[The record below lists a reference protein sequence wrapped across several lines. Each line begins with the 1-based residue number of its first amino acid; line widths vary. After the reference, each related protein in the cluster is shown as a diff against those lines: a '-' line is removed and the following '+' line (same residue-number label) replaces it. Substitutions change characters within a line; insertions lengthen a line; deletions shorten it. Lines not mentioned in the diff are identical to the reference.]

1 MELSLRNISILIIT
15 IATWLAP
22 LYLPETIHAQNEE
35 ESDRSFLSLYKE
47 ATERYH
53 REEFDEAIQLGN
65 IIRERYPDEPA
76 GAFGLMTSYQTIMR
90 NYRVRIYESEFDSLL
105 NLSVKL
111 AKKAVK
117 NNKKDGRNYFY
128 LGCAYGSRCV
138 FKARRGEWLEAFRD
152 GSQVQ
157 KNFKKAITYSPEF
170 YDSYYGLGL
179 HKYWL
184 SAKSKILRALPFA
197 RNNRQQGI
205 EYVKLAVEKGQ
216 FLNVDAKYGLAA
228 IYYNEQEFENALE
241 MTDHLYESFPNNPTL
256 LYRRGRIYQK
266 LERWAEAK
274 ETFNEL
280 DKVLNAAKYQSVS
293 YRVELMYQ
301 TAKCQFHL
309 NDMLEA
315 QRLCKKAIDLEKECD
330 FSKEIDGPFEKFS
343 EIKKELF
350 ELADKIKSI
359 MISEANNTTNK

>member
-1 MELSLRNISILIIT
+1 MGHSLKNISILIIT
-15 IATWLAP
+15 ITTWLAP

-47 ATERYH
+47 AADGYR
-53 REEFDEAIQLGN
+53 REKFDQAIKLGN

-90 NYRVRIYESEFDSLL
+90 NYRVRIYESKFDSLL

-157 KNFKKAITYSPEF
+157 KNFKRAITYSPEF

-179 HKYWL
+179 LKYWL

-205 EYVKLAVEKGQ
+205 EHVKLAVEKGQ

-228 IYYNEQEFENALE
+228 IYYNEEEFENALE

-280 DKVLNAAKYQSVS
+280 DTVLDSAKYQSVS

-309 NDMLEA
+309 NNMLEA
-315 QRLCKKAIDLEKECD
+315 QRLCKEAIDLEKECD
-330 FSKEIDGPFEKFS
+330 FSKEMDGPLEKFS
-343 EIKKELF
+343 KIKKELF
-350 ELADKIKSI
+350 ELADKVKSI

>member
-1 MELSLRNISILIIT
+1 MGPRLKNIYILIIT
-15 IATWLAP
+15 LSTWLAP
-22 LYLPETIHAQNEE
+22 LYLPETSHAQNEK
-35 ESDRSFLSLYKE
+35 ESNRTFLSLYQE
-47 ATERYH
+47 AADKYH
-53 REEFDEAIQLGN
+53 REKFDEAIQLGN

-76 GAFGLMTSYQTIMR
+76 GVFGLLTSYQTIMR
-90 NYRVRIYESEFDSLL
+90 NYRVRIYESKFDSLL

-152 GSQVQ
+152 GSQVR
-157 KNFKKAITYSPEF
+157 KNFKRAIRYSPEF

-179 HKYWL
+179 QKYWL
-184 SAKSKILRALPFA
+184 SAKSKFLRALPFA

-205 EYVKLAVEKGQ
+205 EYVKLVVEKGR
-216 FLNVDAKYGLAA
+216 FLKVDAKYGLAA
-228 IYYNEQEFENALE
+228 IYYNEEEFENALE

-274 ETFNEL
+274 ETFDEL
-280 DKVLNAAKYQSVS
+280 DKVLTSAKYQSVS

-309 NDMLEA
+309 NNMREA
-315 QRLCKKAIDLEKECD
+315 QRLCEEAIALEKECD
-330 FSKEIDGPFEKFS
+330 FSKEMDGPLEPFS
-343 EIKKELF
+343 DIKEELF
-350 ELADKIKSI
+350 ELVDKVKAIMVSEVKS
-359 MISEANNTTNK
+359 SAQK